1 MLSYSKRWRFLPTTL
16 QPVELHMKRSTELLT
31 ITEVAERLRLSPHTV
46 TKRLQDRRRGIGN
59 FPLPLTAP
67 KCKARWDAEAI
78 EEYITTGQVQCSAPP
93 EQPLGGSLA
102 ALRER
107 HGI

>member
-1 MLSYSKRWRFLPTTL
+1 MTL
-16 QPVELHMKRSTELLT
+16 QPVELHMKRRIELLT
-31 ITEVAERLRLSPHTV
+31 ITEVAERLRLSPHSV
-46 TKRLQDRRRGIGN
+46 TKRLQDRRRGVGN

-67 KCKARWDAEAI
+67 RCKARWDAEAI
-78 EEYITTGQVQCSAPP
+78 EEYIAIGQAQCRTLP
-93 EQPLGGSLA
+93 EQPLGESLA

>member
-1 MLSYSKRWRFLPTTL
+1 
-16 QPVELHMKRSTELLT
+16 MKRRTELLT
-31 ITEVAERLRLSPHTV
+31 ITEVAERLRLSPHSV
-46 TKRLQDRRRGIGN
+46 TKRLQDRRRGVGN

-78 EEYITTGQVQCSAPP
+78 EEYITIGQARCSP
-93 EQPLGGSLA
+93 QPVPSISESLV